1 MPGLCS
7 VAIRNYP
14 LMHLGSKTWEP
25 DVVFHE
31 NDIVTF
37 CGSSYQAIKD
47 TMRVPITHDWRCIA
61 ARGNDGRDFNVC
73 GTFDPTASYR
83 VLDIVTLDH
92 GWFIAKRDN
101 PVRVPAPAG
110 SLVRLGNEDLKVFPA
125 SADHVALPVS
135 PDARRRICAGRA
147 PRRS

>member
-47 TMRVPITHDWRCIA
+47 TMRVPITQDWRCIPLA
-61 ARGNDGRDFNVC
+61 A
-73 GTFDPTASYR
+73 TMAATSTSA
-83 VLDIVTLDH
+83 
-92 GWFIAKRDN
+92 
-101 PVRVPAPAG
+101 APLTQLLLIGFSTSSRSTTAG
-110 SLVRLGNEDLKVFPA
+110 SSLSGTIQ
-125 SADHVALPVS
+125 SVS
-135 PDARRRICAGRA
+135 PLRLAVWSGWETRT
-147 PRRS
+147 

>member
-1 MPGLCS
+1 
-7 VAIRNYP
+7 
-14 LMHLGSKTWEP
+14 MHLGSKTWEP

-47 TMRVPITHDWRCIA
+47 TMRVPITQDWRCIA

-110 SLVRLGNEDLKVFPA
+110 SLVRLGNEDLIPFLDQ
-125 SADHVALPVS
+125 SELT
-135 PDARRRICAGRA
+135 I
-147 PRRS
+147 

>member
-47 TMRVPITHDWRCIA
+47 TMRVPITQDWRCIA
-61 ARGNDGRDFNVC
+61 ARGNDGRR
-73 GTFDPTASYR
+73 FDAGHR
-83 VLDIVTLDH
+83 VQPEP
-92 GWFIAKRDN
+92 N
-101 PVRVPAPAG
+101 
-110 SLVRLGNEDLKVFPA
+110 
-125 SADHVALPVS
+125 
-135 PDARRRICAGRA
+135 PDAARHRL
-147 PRRS
+147 P